1 MPPANEISRK
11 TSVLIKEAPT
21 PPEYATRIWPPNSY
35 FKLQTTG
42 AGGYR
47 ETILILKS
55 LSTEYAPK
63 EVLILKISRSTEIFL
78 F

>member
-1 MPPANEISRK
+1 MPE
-11 TSVLIKEAPT
+11 
-21 PPEYATRIWPPNSY
+21 PPESAPE
-35 FKLQTTG
+35 FLFQTPDERG

-55 LSTEYAPK
+55 LSTEYATK